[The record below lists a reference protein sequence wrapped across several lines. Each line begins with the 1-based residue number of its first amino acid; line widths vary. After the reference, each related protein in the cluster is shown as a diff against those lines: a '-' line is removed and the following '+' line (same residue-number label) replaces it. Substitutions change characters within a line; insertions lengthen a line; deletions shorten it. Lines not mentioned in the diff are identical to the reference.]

1 MISQVEIGIWFWK
14 LEKGDPCYKV
24 AKLLAEFH
32 LVFCRKQNLF
42 EINWDT

>member
-1 MISQVEIGIWFWK
+1 
-14 LEKGDPCYKV
+14 V